1 MDVKFNS
8 EIGTPHTMIEVM
20 NHIKVLL
27 RSTGRSEY
35 FVSQDDECV
44 TAMNSIPPCEV
55 MAGFKLQIDL
65 TKHQQRRGLMPGYFK
80 ATIMS
85 PAMRYTSIDHL
96 QAN

>member
-1 MDVKFNS
+1 MDVIYHS

-27 RSTGRSEY
+27 KSTASSESIL
-35 FVSQDDECV
+35 FQDDECV
-44 TAMNSIPPCEV
+44 TAMNSIPP
-55 MAGFKLQIDL
+55 ALHINL
-65 TKHQQRRGLMPGYFK
+65 TKHQQLKVLRPGNISEIINIE

-85 PAMRYTSIDHL
+85 LTLRYPSLDCL